1 MVIQNGL
8 LRTEKEKIIVDAII
22 ELTKT
27 TPTGW
32 ANLAQVGALIRKNG
46 LKYGKLFPF
55 LQSFAHILEFQEDY
69 DLEKPVVFVR
79 LKNEIN

>member
-8 LRTEKEKIIVDAII
+8 SRIEKEKIIVDAITQ
-22 ELTKT
+22 LTKT
-27 TPTGW
+27 SPTSW

-69 DLEKPVVFVR
+69 NLEKPVVYVR
-79 LKNEIN
+79 LKIKK